1 MGWWRS
7 FLTKTGKAETDA
19 TAVDVAEFFLQDDMV
34 RATLATRLSCS
45 NALIQ
50 YYREYHPAVTPN
62 PFSVQLYPYPV
73 LRRFVPAFAELYA
86 QVTALAQPYKAY
98 GLLLLL
104 GRLRIEDV
112 ERFDVGSIRDSVLH
126 YAGRCIPLK
135 ERDAQAIVEGWRR
148 PSPGD
153 VRSVIGRGRIQD
165 WHGAVIA
172 ELFRR
177 GVREDVVMAI
187 YGRQSATVV
196 DVAVRPVG
204 LFRVPLPVPPP
215 DAVQ

>member
-7 FLTKTGKAETDA
+7 FLEKTGKTETEA
-19 TAVDVAEFFLQDDMV
+19 TDVDVAEFFLQDEMV

-50 YYREYHPAVTPN
+50 YYREYRPEVIPN

-73 LRRFVPAFAELYA
+73 LRRFVPAFADLYA
-86 QVTALAQPYKAY
+86 RVTALPQPYKAY
-98 GLLLLL
+98 GLLLIL

-112 ERFDVGSIRDSVLH
+112 ERFDVDSVRGSVLH

-135 ERDAQAIVEGWRR
+135 EQDARAIVEGWRR
-148 PSPGD
+148 PATGE
-153 VRSVIGRGRIQD
+153 VRSVIGRERIQD

-177 GVREDVVMAI
+177 GVREDVVMAV
-187 YGRQSATVV
+187 YGRQSATVI
-196 DVAVRPVG
+196 DVAIRPVG
-204 LFRVPLPVPPP
+204 LFRVPLPDAAP